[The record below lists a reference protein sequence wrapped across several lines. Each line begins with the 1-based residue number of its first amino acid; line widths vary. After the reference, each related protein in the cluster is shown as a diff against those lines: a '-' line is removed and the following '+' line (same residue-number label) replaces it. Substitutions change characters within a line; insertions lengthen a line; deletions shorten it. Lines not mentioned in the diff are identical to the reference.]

1 MTIRSRIF
9 AVTYDRMIAKTES
22 AGLAAHRAGL
32 LNGVTGRVLE
42 IGGGTGANLV
52 HYGSGLESLTVTEP
66 ESAMLKRLRRRVEQ
80 VAPTAT
86 VLRAPA
92 EDLPFDDGVF
102 DAVVTVA
109 TLHHVAAA
117 PDVRA
122 MLAELVRVTRPAG
135 RIVVW
140 DHNPR
145 NPYWPVVMSR
155 VPQDT
160 GDERLIPEREVL
172 AGLHGAGARVLA
184 ARQLGW
190 MPDFVPPRALPAV
203 AIAERTL
210 ERTPLLRR
218 LGAHNVVLAAPPA

>member
-1 MTIRSRIF
+1 MSSSHFDAIAGVYDESLPAHVARHYLERRVAFIRRHCPPGRALDVGCGTGVLAARLAAAGWQTTGVDPSAGMLKQLRARWP
-9 AVTYDRMIAKTES
+9 AVTAVQ
-22 AGLAAHRAGL
+22 A
-32 LNGVTGRVLE
+32 TG
-42 IGGGTGANLV
+42 T
-52 HYGSGLESLTVTEP
+52 
-66 ESAMLKRLRRRVEQ
+66 
-80 VAPTAT
+80 
-86 VLRAPA
+86 
-92 EDLPFDDGVF
+92 DLPFDDGVF